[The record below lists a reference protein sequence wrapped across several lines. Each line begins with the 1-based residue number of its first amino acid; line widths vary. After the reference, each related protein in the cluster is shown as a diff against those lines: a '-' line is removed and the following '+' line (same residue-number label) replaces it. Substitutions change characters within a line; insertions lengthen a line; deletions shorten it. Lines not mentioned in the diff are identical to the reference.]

1 MKNLEY
7 QKMNHINA
15 GGVAGCIGSVLGTVA
30 VSLAAA
36 SIVAGTG
43 GAGIAL
49 LGFGLAKAGG
59 IFGMASYCSDI

>member
-7 QKMNHINA
+7 QKMNDIKA

-30 VSLAAA
+30 VTLAAA

-49 LGFGLAKAGG
+49 VAFGLGKAGG
-59 IFGMASYCSDI
+59 IFGMVSYCSDI